1 MEDNL
6 SVLVDAKTEYT
17 KQLTNIL
24 VPYIYEGIKSIY
36 DETVEQCLVN
46 EDKSILMRFQ
56 EKYLHLIIF
65 YFLVQPPSIA
75 PQKPLFY

>member
-24 VPYIYEGIKSIY
+24 VPFIYDGIKSIY
-36 DETVEQCLVN
+36 QDTQEVCQSN
-46 EDKSILMRFQ
+46 NDKSILMRFQ
-56 EKYLHLIIF
+56 EKLSLIPKCV
-65 YFLVQPPSIA
+65 L
-75 PQKPLFY
+75 LD

>member
-24 VPYIYEGIKSIY
+24 VPYIYEGIRSIY
-36 DETVEQCLVN
+36 EETTEHCKATDDRAV
-46 EDKSILMRFQ
+46 LMRFQ
-56 EKYLHLIIF
+56 EKLVLIPKWSQEI
-65 YFLVQPPSIA
+65 LGKECERIM
-75 PQKPLFY
+75 